1 MSQVASQQKNQPK
14 VEQNPR
20 NLLSSVNEL
29 VECISG
35 DDMATD
41 ELDGRVG
48 IRRLL
53 AEDGAGE
60 H

>member
-1 MSQVASQQKNQPK
+1 M
-14 VEQNPR
+14 EQGTGNS
-20 NLLSSVNEL
+20 LSSINEF
-29 VECISG
+29 VECISR

-48 IRRLL
+48 IRCLL
-53 AEDGAGE
+53 AEDGARK